1 MTRFETLD
9 GEQLGV
15 RFAGDNG
22 ATFHLTQA
30 ELKSLF
36 ELDEST
42 EVVSDNVWFG
52 TVGDLLDMWSKGNK
66 VSEEELQRRFK
77 KDLSESLH
85 LQQSTHLLLDSEGE
99 LQEGQLFRR

>member
-1 MTRFETLD
+1 MTRFETLE

-15 RFAGDNG
+15 RFLGDQG
-22 ATFHLTQA
+22 GTFHLTQT

-42 EVVSDNVWFG
+42 EVVSDNSWFG

-77 KDLSESLH
+77 KDSHESLH
-85 LQQSTHLLLDSEGE
+85 LKQSTHLFLDGEGS
-99 LQEGQLFRR
+99 LKEGQKFLR